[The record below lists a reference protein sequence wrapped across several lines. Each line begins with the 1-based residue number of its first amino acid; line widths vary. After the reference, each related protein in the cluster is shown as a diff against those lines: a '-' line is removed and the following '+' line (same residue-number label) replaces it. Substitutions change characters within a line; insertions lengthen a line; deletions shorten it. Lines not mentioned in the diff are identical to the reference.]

1 MNNFSITQA
10 TNFVALAGAIVVIA
24 KLFKVDLDQS
34 QIEAL
39 LGASA
44 VIIATVISFINRYKK
59 GDVTLA
65 GVKRK

>member
-24 KLFKVDLDQS
+24 KLFKVDLDPS

>member
-1 MNNFSITQA
+1 MNNFSITQT

-24 KLFKVDLDQS
+24 KLFKVELDQP

-39 LGASA
+39 LGAVA
-44 VIIATVISFINRYKK
+44 VIIATVISFVNRYKK

>member
-39 LGASA
+39 LGAGA

-59 GDVTLA
+59 GDVTLT

>member
-24 KLFKVDLDQS
+24 KLFKVELDQS